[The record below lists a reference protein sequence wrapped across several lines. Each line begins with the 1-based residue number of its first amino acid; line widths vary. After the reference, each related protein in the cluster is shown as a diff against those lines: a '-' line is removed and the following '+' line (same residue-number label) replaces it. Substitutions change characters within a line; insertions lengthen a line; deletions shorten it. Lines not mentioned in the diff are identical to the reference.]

1 MFSLLF
7 IYITNTYTRYK
18 SYGFDGFYYY
28 FIYILLVSVQLFEYF
43 IWKNIKNK
51 RMNYILSILLCILI
65 FSQMFF
71 LIFVAKSIY
80 QPYLFAYYFIFIA
93 TFFLYKNQYNPIQ
106 FKTTVSPNG
115 HLSWE
120 FLRMTGYEKIFLV
133 VGFSFYSLPVLLSKL
148 KYTKFNL
155 LLIIFTFILT
165 YMLFKKDNTYGS
177 LWCWMFNLIFIL
189 YIVNI
194 LIISPFYEYNGLC

>member
-1 MFSLLF
+1 
-7 IYITNTYTRYK
+7 
-18 SYGFDGFYYY
+18 
-28 FIYILLVSVQLFEYF
+28 
-43 IWKNIKNK
+43 
-51 RMNYILSILLCILI
+51 
-65 FSQMFF
+65 
-71 LIFVAKSIY
+71 
-80 QPYLFAYYFIFIA
+80 
-93 TFFLYKNQYNPIQ
+93 LYKNQYNPIQ
-106 FKTTVSPNG
+106 FNTTVSPNG